1 MSVGVVGDVIGVEI
15 QYLCNAED
23 LPCPEEE
30 ISLEGAFQRLKDEEE
45 QELIDLEAREVKGSL
60 FKQYGQEHLMK
71 IDTVQKGHH
80 CCSENGHVW
89 IVFKQI
95 QIPMAMQVLMHWS
108 IPFPCILVKARRIP
122 KVLIELAI
130 GESAQLR
137 IEIGAEIKHKEEDR
151 EVQSQYWNVPA
162 GKSIPRKSGFVEDAC
177 QGDEHLLHKLVD
189 HKLRKC

>member
-1 MSVGVVGDVIGVEI
+1 MKH
-15 QYLCNAED
+15 
-23 LPCPEEE
+23 
-30 ISLEGAFQRLKDEEE
+30 SLFVCEEE

-80 CCSENGHVW
+80 SNTSLIYKKFILHCSFWDCCSENGHVW

-151 EVQSQYWNVPA
+151 EVQSQYWNDCLFRMYQL
-162 GKSIPRKSGFVEDAC
+162 GKVS
-177 QGDEHLLHKLVD
+177 QGRVVS
-189 HKLRKC
+189 